1 MIIYTWIK
9 TTTNLVSRP
18 IPFLALRAA
27 GKKEEGVSKTSL
39 IKKSCK
45 QTFKRITSQ
54 YVSLRLCTCNPL
66 VTHDPNMLKKVTGEL
81 IWEN

>member
-1 MIIYTWIK
+1 MISYTWIK

-27 GKKEEGVSKTSL
+27 GEKEEGVSKTRV

-45 QTFKRITSQ
+45 QNFKWITSQ
-54 YVSLRLCTCNPL
+54 YVSLRLRTCN
-66 VTHDPNMLKKVTGEL
+66 N
-81 IWEN
+81 